1 MSLHKNERDF
11 LASPRVFLPW
21 QKQSVYEDD
30 EYWVRLEIIISLCYI
45 FVLHPFVLLRTLRL
59 QEAGLINEWY
69 KRYVPSASKCMKVN
83 ERNNKPRLSIKH
95 LSSPFVILATGYL
108 LSLIS
113 ILRRK
118 TYSFLLGLACWSFN

>member
-21 QKQSVYEDD
+21 QKQSVHEDD
-30 EYWVRLEIIISLCYI
+30 EYWVRLETIISLCYI
-45 FVLHPFVLLRTLRL
+45 FVLHSFVLLRTLRL

-95 LSSPFVILATGYL
+95 LSSPFVILATNYL
-108 LSLIS
+108 LSLLVFIAEKL
-113 ILRRK
+113 IRF
-118 TYSFLLGLACWSFN
+118 Y